1 MTAKDNIKSASGE
14 VDRPELAHLFPPV
27 DDWSRIRVTCRSS
40 DYSAGAIV
48 RAVEDSNAHVLNLNV
63 TDGSGEGLTEVEL
76 RINLRDPMAA
86 VRSLERYGFSAEIID
101 AVGDSQEIDDMRRR
115 VDELIHYLE
124 I

>member
-1 MTAKDNIKSASGE
+1 MAAKDNIKPANAGY
-14 VDRPELAHLFPPV
+14 DHPELSRLFPHV
-27 DDWSRIRVTCRSS
+27 DDWSRLRVTCRAA

-48 RAVEDSNAHVLNLNV
+48 RAVEDSDAHVLNLNV
-63 TDGSGEGLTEVEL
+63 TADSAPGLTVAEL
-76 RINLRDPMAA
+76 RINMRDPMTA

-101 AVGDSQEIDDMRRR
+101 TVGDAHEIDEMRRR